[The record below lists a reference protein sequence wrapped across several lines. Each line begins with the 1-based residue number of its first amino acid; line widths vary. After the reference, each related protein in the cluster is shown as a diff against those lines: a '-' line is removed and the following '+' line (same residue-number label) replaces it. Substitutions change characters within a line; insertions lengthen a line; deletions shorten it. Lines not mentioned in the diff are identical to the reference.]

1 MENKKELVVSA
12 IENGTVI
19 DHIPTDV
26 VYQVIRI
33 LGLEKYN
40 DEVLIGNYLHSKKF
54 GRKGIVKIK
63 NKFFDKD
70 EVNKIAL
77 IMKQAKLTTEYRR
90 TTVAAHERKEL
101 SGVASAAIELQDGTI
116 ITARSSSLLGP
127 CAALLLNAL
136 KHLANIPHETKMI
149 PEALIAPIQKTKVE
163 YLHGH
168 NPRTLQA

>member
-1 MENKKELVVSA
+1 METKKELVVSA

-40 DEVLIGNYLHSKKF
+40 DEVLIGNHLTSQKF
-54 GRKGIVKIK
+54 GRKGIIKIK

-77 IMKQAKLTTEYRR
+77 
-90 TTVAAHERKEL
+90 VAPM
-101 SGVASAAIELQDGTI
+101 ASI
-116 ITARSSSLLGP
+116 ITIKDYTVQEKIQAEIPDHIDNIVRCTNP
-127 CAALLLNAL
+127 KCITNFEAIDTKFDVVDKENL
-136 KHLANIPHETKMI
+136 KLRCHYCEKFTTKETMKFI
-149 PEALIAPIQKTKVE
+149 D
-163 YLHGH
+163 
-168 NPRTLQA
+168 

>member
-1 MENKKELVVSA
+1 MEAKKELVVSA

-33 LGLEKYN
+33 LGLENYN

-77 IMKQAKLTTEYRR
+77 
-90 TTVAAHERKEL
+90 VAPM
-101 SGVASAAIELQDGTI
+101 ASI
-116 ITARSSSLLGP
+116 ITIRNYAVVEKIKAEIPDHIDHIIKCMNPKCITNFEQITTRFDVVDKE
-127 CAALLLNAL
+127 NL
-136 KHLANIPHETKMI
+136 KLRCHYCEKFTTKDTMKFI
-149 PEALIAPIQKTKVE
+149 D
-163 YLHGH
+163 
-168 NPRTLQA
+168 

>member
-1 MENKKELVVSA
+1 MESKKELVVSA

-33 LGLEKYN
+33 LGLENYN

-77 IMKQAKLTTEYRR
+77 
-90 TTVAAHERKEL
+90 VAPM
-101 SGVASAAIELQDGTI
+101 ASI
-116 ITARSSSLLGP
+116 ITIRNYAVVEKIKAEIPDHIDHIIKCMNPKCITNYEQITTRFDVVDKE
-127 CAALLLNAL
+127 NL
-136 KHLANIPHETKMI
+136 KLRCHYCEKFTTKDTMKFI
-149 PEALIAPIQKTKVE
+149 D
-163 YLHGH
+163 
-168 NPRTLQA
+168 

>member
-1 MENKKELVVSA
+1 MFQNPSTHQTTIMEAKKELVVSA

-77 IMKQAKLTTEYRR
+77 
-90 TTVAAHERKEL
+90 VAPL
-101 SGVASAAIELQDGTI
+101 ASI
-116 ITARSSSLLGP
+116 ITIRNYEVVEKIQAE
-127 CAALLLNAL
+127 
-136 KHLANIPHETKMI
+136 IPDHIDHIIKCMNPKCITNFEQIETKFDVVDK
-149 PEALIAPIQKTKVE
+149 ENLKLRCHYCEKFTTKE
-163 YLHGH
+163 
-168 NPRTLQA
+168 TIKFQD